1 MRRWNA
7 LILCVFAGK
16 WSVTGFLITRRSFSL
31 PLTPLM
37 LSRCKSC
44 TMSPEKRLNVR
55 GIRTCGFTCGCDGVS
70 DQIEC
75 EVVWGGYLDKNA
87 TGGVDVYLQK
97 TGFVQRGI
105 EEREQAL

>member
-37 LSRCKSC
+37 LSRCRSW
-44 TMSPEKRLNVR
+44 TMSPEKRLKVR
-55 GIRTCGFTCGCDGVS
+55 GIRTCGFTWSMAGAA
-70 DQIEC
+70 ER
-75 EVVWGGYLDKNA
+75 
-87 TGGVDVYLQK
+87 
-97 TGFVQRGI
+97 QRFLI
-105 EEREQAL
+105 LNVEERG